1 MHGQPASGARLPA
14 LRSDWNI
21 VPVCSNW
28 NILAICSCM
37 YTGFGW
43 NFVLNVPVGT
53 LKNGE
58 NFSVYVVDSSCELFD
73 ESMDSRG

>member
-1 MHGQPASGARLPA
+1 
-14 LRSDWNI
+14 
-21 VPVCSNW
+21 
-28 NILAICSCM
+28 M